1 MKKLI
6 FVLMLFALA
15 GCVDFPAKYQPM
27 GSEVRPA
34 RALASVEV
42 FQTQRPTRPYRELGV
57 ITYRAGTAETF
68 LDAVAKIKIK
78 AAEVGADLIV
88 IGRHGG
94 GRGGAVPIGSVA
106 ERLARSAS
114 RPVLTVPCDLVR
126 LDVEANAHDRH

>member
-1 MKKLI
+1 
-6 FVLMLFALA
+6 MLFALA

-57 ITYRAGTAETF
+57 ITYRAGTAETL

-78 AAEVGADLIV
+78 AAEVGADAV
-88 IGRHGG
+88 IMLGNTG
-94 GRGGAVPIGSVA
+94 
-106 ERLARSAS
+106 SAS
-114 RPVLTVPCDLVR
+114 MMIAGNMATL
-126 LDVEANAHDRH
+126 HDYSAMAIAYND